1 MERGQSTPWDLFVV
15 WGAARSSPSPTTCS
29 GNWAVRTNP
38 AVPPCPGRLLTLLLE
53 LLGES
58 GAEGI
63 AITQG
68 DKAVEAFA
76 LHRMRVADHS
86 CLCDSLMFHKC

>member
-1 MERGQSTPWDLFVV
+1 MV
-15 WGAARSSPSPTTCS
+15 WGAAYSSLLQQPTVVTGTS
-29 GNWAVRTNP
+29 GQTHSV
-38 AVPPCPGRLLTLLLE
+38 CPGRLLTLLLE

-76 LHRMRVADHS
+76 LHRVRVADHG
-86 CLCDSLMFHKC
+86 CFCNSLMFHKC